1 MYLFVFTYC
10 IHLCVY
16 VFWSKGQSWV
26 GGELFVFTYCI
37 QLCVYV
43 CILEQGSEL
52 RRRWESVLFV
62 LKTKFYI
69 GIIEIEVDIFIC
81 ICVFFV

>member
-1 MYLFVFTYC
+1 M
-10 IHLCVY
+10 Y
-16 VFWSKGQSWV
+16 VFWNKGQS
-26 GGELFVFTYCI
+26 TH
-37 QLCVYV
+37 LCVYV

-52 RRRWESVLFV
+52 DRRWESVLFV